1 MWSNRRS
8 FLLLVHVKQKKKVG
22 LVIPL
27 ALPVLE
33 VTLDSL
39 RDSLEVWESI
49 FPELFAK
56 MLSKLGGKA
65 GKKLRLSQ
73 LFTWCIRLLNELRR
87 YGTFEF
93 VHVDDGKNLVS
104 IRMW

>member
-1 MWSNRRS
+1 MWNNRRS
-8 FLLLVHVKQKKKVG
+8 FFLLVHVKQRKKG

-39 RDSLEVWESI
+39 RDGLEAWESI
-49 FPELFAK
+49 FPRLFEK
-56 MLSKLGGKA
+56 VLSKRNEKG

-73 LFTWCIRLLNELRR
+73 LFTWCIFFLNELRQ
-87 YGTFEF
+87 YSTFEL

-104 IRMW
+104 VRLW

>member
-1 MWSNRRS
+1 MWNNRRS
-8 FLLLVHVKQKKKVG
+8 FFLLVHVKQRKKVG

-39 RDSLEVWESI
+39 RDSLEVWESV
-49 FPELFAK
+49 FPKLFAK
-56 MLSKLGGKA
+56 VLSRRSEKA

-73 LFTWCIRLLNELRR
+73 LFTWCILLLNELRQ

-93 VHVDDGKNLVS
+93 MHVDDGKNLVS
-104 IRMW
+104 IRLW